1 MAMAVDLLSWALIL
15 FGGLFMVIGAVGVV
29 RLPDFYARLHGA
41 GLTDTMAATLIVAGL
56 MLQGGWSLVS
66 LKLFLMLFLLYFTS
80 PTASHA
86 LANAAFHAG
95 LRPKGS
101 ARTELDRRP
110 PSNS

>member
-1 MAMAVDLLSWALIL
+1 MAMATDLLSWGLIL
-15 FGGLFMVIGAVGVV
+15 AGSLFMVIGAVGVL

-41 GLTDTMAATLIVAGL
+41 GLTDTMAATLLILGL

-86 LANAAFHAG
+86 LANVAFHAG

-101 ARTELDRRP
+101 GHITVEGGP
-110 PSNS
+110 SSNS